1 MAMTMTAETPVEN
14 LTLTQVDD
22 RTLALAKDASAW
34 LPLCLRDTLKRL
46 HDLEEQRRA
55 LKKNR
60 ATSRGE

>member
-1 MAMTMTAETPVEN
+1 MVTATMTTGQN

-46 HDLEEQRRA
+46 HELEEQRRTI
-55 LKKNR
+55 KRNR
-60 ATSRGE
+60 ETA